1 MTTAQQQIA
10 DMLGSSSPVLTAAET
25 RAIATAASRGFLN
38 STLAVEAASEAVL
51 KAAMEVVRLEQ
62 AQTQLTLQEQEA
74 EIKQA
79 DLVLRQ
85 RQALLQEQ
93 EQELKKAELLLRA
106 AQQDNQVEQFLKQ
119 LNYNYAT
126 LNTTSFHRYASA
138 IQNIMLSTMDEANKT
153 TAINNVL
160 KVFWNDET
168 NGSDVSRS
176 AADIESGFVI
186 QAKVGATAEIEAAQ
200 AIVAKFTQAR
210 HPNLYEVT
218 RPALT
223 DSSRGG
229 AFIQLS
235 NRISSEYPMRN
246 AYFLMGYS
254 AEVEGLAYPPHLI
267 STTGRF
273 EGVGDGKWL
282 VRSVVDVQLPSGWE
296 TAMSDVLTLR
306 CSSENGWEVI

>member
-1 MTTAQQQIA
+1 MITAQQQIA

-138 IQNIMLSTMDEANKT
+138 LQNIMLSTMDEANKT

-186 QAKVGATAEIEAAQ
+186 QAKAGATAEIEAAQ

-210 HPNLYEVT
+210 HPQYYTVT
-218 RPALT
+218 GPALV

-229 AFIQLS
+229 AFIQLG
-235 NRISSEYPMRN
+235 NQIASEYPKRN
-246 AYFLMGYS
+246 GYFLMGYW
-254 AEVEGLAYPPHLI
+254 AVVEGLAYPPHLI

-273 EGVGDGKWL
+273 EGVGDGTWL
-282 VRSVVDVQLPSGWE
+282 VRSVVDVQTPSGWE
-296 TAMSDVLTLR
+296 TAMSDVVTLR